1 MNDNLPKCIA
11 TVGLRLAPPPL
22 DPPTYE
28 IGRPARA
35 GAVILDNDHPLFL
48 REILS
53 DAGVHLRLTALDGMP
68 FRLESSQDLLNWDE
82 EASGIVVEEGVSFVE
97 AEIPGQPFRFF
108 RVVAEYGDI
117 EDD

>member
-1 MNDNLPKCIA
+1 LVNDNLPKCIA

-68 FRLESSQDLLNWDE
+68 FRLESSQDLL
-82 EASGIVVEEGVSFVE
+82 IVVEEGVSFVE